1 MAKVSE
7 KKSVLENFRANVL
20 KLTVNTILEK
30 GACVPLREVHVAD
43 TVMIVILI
51 LRSEIYS

>member
-1 MAKVSE
+1 VAKVSE

-43 TVMIVILI
+43 TVMIMILI
-51 LRSEIYS
+51 LRSETYS